1 MSLSDLFIDTA
12 ASCPATGSH
21 FIPEDGFGLFQLV
34 FLTLVYGYILASSS
48 KMIADGSELLLLVLN
63 PGIVGGL
70 VLPVMGAVPDGA
82 IVLFSGLGPIA
93 QAQEQLSVGVG
104 TLAGST
110 IMLLTVSWSMCTMLG
125 RVDVGKNADGIQEC
139 NYRPKPKGSPKL
151 TKGWS
156 LFSTGTQADSG
167 TMRAGA
173 VIMLVTALTYF
184 LIQGPA
190 FAAMGEATPEE
201 VKSQHGWA
209 IAGFAVAMLFFV
221 MYSIYQVMAGS
232 DDQQRKKDATIA
244 KAAQAG
250 QISIQAILSDAIVR
264 GGSAEV
270 ASASRHLEHSLSGGA
285 GASISERDRHNLH
298 IVIRTLF
305 HSVRSLVKDDDFVDA
320 QEAHIMIVSMV
331 GPSVRKELDIGL
343 LMEKYGIKDE
353 SGEYVLNESGFE
365 ALFTEWFLEHAKSRG
380 LVDRS
385 TCFSCSDVTR
395 LACSYLSCGLTPV
408 APASSAPASR
418 RTSAADAPPP
428 LSRRKTG
435 HFVDEMRR
443 AAAGG
448 AAAGLLEESELGAT
462 GVAEEEDEEDEEED
476 DEEEEDAGLTRGQIY
491 LKAFGLMIVG
501 VVVVTIFSDPMVD
514 VLTVLG
520 NRIGIQPFY
529 VSFIVTPIVSNAS
542 ELISSLIFAMRRSKK
557 TITLTYSQLMGA
569 ATMNNTFVLAL
580 FLGLCAFRGLAW
592 TFSAEVMAIFAVQ
605 VIMGIVALQ
614 RTQTTGLSLFVLAL
628 YPLSIFL
635 VFALEQFA
643 GWQ

>member
-1 MSLSDLFIDTA
+1 M
-12 ASCPATGSH
+12 
-21 FIPEDGFGLFQLV
+21 
-34 FLTLVYGYILASSS
+34 
-48 KMIADGSELLLLVLN
+48 
-63 PGIVGGL
+63 
-70 VLPVMGAVPDGA
+70 LPVMGAVPDGA

-125 RVDVGKNADGIQEC
+125 RVDVGKNAEGVQEC

-151 TKGWS
+151 TNGWG
-156 LFSTGTQADSG
+156 LLNTGTQADSG

-173 VIMLVTALTYF
+173 IIMLVTALTYF

-190 FAAMGEATPEE
+190 FAAMGEATNEE

-209 IAGFAVAMLFFV
+209 IAGFAVAILFFIL
-221 MYSIYQVMAGS
+221 YSVYQVMAGS
-232 DDQQRKKDATIA
+232 DDQQRKKDATLA

-250 QISIQAILSDAIVR
+250 QISIQAILSDALVR
-264 GGSAEV
+264 DGSTEV

-285 GASISERDRHNLH
+285 GTTVSERDRHNLH

-353 SGEYVLNESGFE
+353 SGEFVLNEAGFE

-380 LVDRS
+380 LADRS
-385 TCFSCSDVTR
+385 SCFSCSDVSR
-395 LACSYLSCGLTPV
+395 LACSYLSCGLTRV
-408 APASSAPASR
+408 APVSSAPPSR
-418 RTSAADAPPP
+418 RPSASGGAPPP
-428 LSRRKTG
+428 LARRKTG

-448 AAAGLLEESELGAT
+448 AAAGLLEESGLDTSA
-462 GVAEEEDEEDEEED
+462 AEDEEEEEEEED
-476 DEEEEDAGLTRGQIY
+476 DEEEEDAGLSRGQIY
-491 LKAFGLMIVG
+491 LKAFGLMVVG

-614 RTQTTGLSLFVLAL
+614 RTQTTGLALFVLAL